1 VERISAGSGT
11 EFDPMVVMA
20 FLGAADEFCSL
31 ALGLADDTAA
41 INSDLQRLDESFG
54 ETIELTLPQEPA

>member
-1 VERISAGSGT
+1 MEHISAASGT
-11 EFDPMVVMA
+11 EFDPMIVLA

-31 ALGLADDTAA
+31 ALGLADDSEA
-41 INSDLQRLDESFG
+41 INTDLQRLDESFG